1 MLVSALLIVVTWE
14 PKYVFYLGCN
24 GGRNGDYMWMIHKC
38 LMLIATLEDHDSLI
52 EKRLEEFD
60 SSNVFRL
67 KFVVYLGRL

>member
-1 MLVSALLIVVTWE
+1 
-14 PKYVFYLGCN
+14 
-24 GGRNGDYMWMIHKC
+24 MWMIHKC